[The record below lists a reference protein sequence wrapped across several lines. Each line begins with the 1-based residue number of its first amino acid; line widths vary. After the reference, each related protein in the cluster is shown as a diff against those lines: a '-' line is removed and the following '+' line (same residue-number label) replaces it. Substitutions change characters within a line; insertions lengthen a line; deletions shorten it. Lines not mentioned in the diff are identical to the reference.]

1 MKILYEKGFAHVS
14 NSTLKAFCCVGF
26 DITELKTKATEEPKH
41 SNHREMCALCEFGSN
56 STKFSK
62 RCDECKI
69 YICPDHNNKK
79 NICTE
84 CIECE
89 KIWTNRVYLIKII
102 FNHKMSMN

>member
-1 MKILYEKGFAHVS
+1 LILDNCKARIEKFSEKGFAHVY
-14 NSTLKAFCCVGF
+14 NSTLKAFRCVGF

-56 STKFSK
+56 STKFRT

-79 NICTE
+79 NIC
-84 CIECE
+84 IECE
-89 KIWTNRVYLIKII
+89 KI
-102 FNHKMSMN
+102 

>member
-1 MKILYEKGFAHVS
+1 LILDNCKARIEKFSEKGFAHVS
-14 NSTLKAFCCVGF
+14 NSTLKAFRCVGF

-56 STKFSK
+56 
-62 RCDECKI
+62 CKI

-89 KIWTNRVYLIKII
+89 KI
-102 FNHKMSMN
+102 